1 MCSLVEQ
8 LPAGNQITLSAMS
21 AKPAV
26 LWTTRADMWSAQV
39 IFTIRSRRNPRGK
52 DNDHKKKKQIYIV
65 YFAMNSLVRLVKGAF
80 LEHLTARKLL
90 NCNFLPMVPWCP
102 RVPSRST
109 TLQHYKSSHGH

>member
-26 LWTTRADMWSAQV
+26 LWTSRADMWSAQV

-52 DNDHKKKKQIYIV
+52 DNDQLPKVICALQ
-65 YFAMNSLVRLVKGAF
+65 VRP
-80 LEHLTARKLL
+80 LEHEARAPQVWPLEHETGAPQVWPHHTQKK
-90 NCNFLPMVPWCP
+90 
-102 RVPSRST
+102 RVNHAGEIELS
-109 TLQHYKSSHGH
+109 